1 MDVTSLLI
9 LATCVGSMLITAE
22 LAHELGRR
30 QSRWI
35 WIAAFIGPLAIPLLY
50 LVAAFSTLRK
60 TMSAPRPGGT

>member
-1 MDVTSLLI
+1 
-9 LATCVGSMLITAE
+9 MLITGK

-60 TMSAPRPGGT
+60 TMCAPGS